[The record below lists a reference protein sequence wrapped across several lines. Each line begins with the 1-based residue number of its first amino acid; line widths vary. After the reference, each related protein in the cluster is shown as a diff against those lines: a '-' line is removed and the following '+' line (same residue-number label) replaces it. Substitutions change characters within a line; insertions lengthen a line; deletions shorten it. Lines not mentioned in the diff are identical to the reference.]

1 MVETGTI
8 YIADDDPSIREILSV
23 ILTDKGYN
31 VILSPDGLSLQYLD
45 IIPDLILLDIRMSET
60 NGSDLCR
67 SYKQNKRTA
76 DVPVVLISANLDVDE
91 IAVDC
96 GADEF
101 LSKPFELKDIL
112 ELTQKYMLERN
123 NNL

>member
-1 MVETGTI
+1 METRTI

-23 ILTDKGYN
+23 ILKEKGYN
-31 VILSPDGLSLQYLD
+31 VILSPDGLSLYSLD
-45 IIPDLILLDIRMSET
+45 IVPDLILLDIRMNET

-91 IAVDC
+91 IALEC

-101 LSKPFELKDIL
+101 LAKPFELKDIL
-112 ELTQKYMLERN
+112 HLAQKYMLERN
-123 NNL
+123 NKI